1 MPEGET
7 AMTREA
13 ILKEIQLLPDDMLEA
28 IWNMVKVASAMPQNT
43 ISKQDDQKTQH
54 KFRTAGTLEG
64 KIIIHDDFDEPLEDM
79 KEYM

>member
-1 MPEGET
+1 MPEGEI

-43 ISKQDDQKTQH
+43 FQSKMIRRLSINSELLVLSKEKSSSTMIL
-54 KFRTAGTLEG
+54 TSPL
-64 KIIIHDDFDEPLEDM
+64 KI
-79 KEYM
+79 